1 MSVVLDASA
10 TIALLY
16 GEASLADLTRL
27 EEAISQSGAVV
38 PQVWRLEVVNVLLMG
53 YRRKRH
59 ELKVVREYLFDLSRP
74 VITVDGET
82 GSRAWNSTFE
92 LAARHKLTS
101 YDAAY
106 LELAARVNAPLATLD
121 KELIRAARSEGVELF
136 WT

>member
-16 GEASLADLTRL
+16 GEASLTDLLRL

-38 PQVWRLEVVNVLLMG
+38 PQLWRLEVANVLLMG

-74 VITVDGET
+74 LITVDTET
-82 GSRAWNSTFE
+82 GGRAWNTIFE
-92 LAARHKLTS
+92 LAATHKLTT

-121 KELIRAARSEGVELF
+121 KELIRSAKDQGVELF
-136 WT
+136 WN